1 MSSQVE
7 ELEINSFED
16 RETITIVEDVAG
28 TNRDDQSDVIAK
40 LPSTVKEPNAEEPNA
55 EEPSTTPA
63 WGDSEETARSLQLF
77 SDAHDVSVPLVM
89 QSLVAS
95 SGACFIHVTQST
107 WSKDVRQTSHG

>member
-7 ELEINSFED
+7 ELRINSFED
-16 RETITIVEDVAG
+16 RETITIEDVAG
-28 TNRDDQSDVIAK
+28 MNHDDQSDVIAK
-40 LPSTVKEPNAEEPNA
+40 LLSTVEEPNA
-55 EEPSTTPA
+55 EEANASPA
-63 WGDSEETARSLQLF
+63 LGDSEETAQTLQLF
-77 SDAHDVSVPLVM
+77 SDAEDVSVPLVM